1 MAMAAEVP
9 QAICRYYSTTGGC
22 RFGDRCWFR
31 HEEGENVG
39 LPTNPGSTRMCRFFM
54 SPKGCRFGDSCHF
67 RHITPE
73 TDGHDMQRLSELFSG
88 VMLIEHAVT
97 DINNNDDDEKTDGED
112 EDKIEVEE
120 EEEEGEMEEKG
131 EIKTVVCGE
140 CNEVIKSCN
149 VEKALT
155 KHYMTMFQ
163 QFDKP
168 HTQFISLDWRFY
180 REVMCDTCFIFFDNS
195 LSMFRHIADKS
206 KLKKRDGPEH
216 REDLRGIVD
225 TFVRRDMGVET
236 EVPFQEILMTL
247 LTEDNIEEEEGDFN
261 PEDHEYF
268 GVPLRQTST
277 LEKARE
283 LTKQNS
289 LDEERM
295 ENFGFTNEE
304 VMELLCQGIKP
315 WDDEAYDALEVLYS

>member
-1 MAMAAEVP
+1 MAAEVP

-88 VMLIEHAVT
+88 VMLLEHAVT
-97 DINNNDDDEKTDGED
+97 DINNNDEDEKTDGED
-112 EDKIEVEE
+112 GEKIELEE

-131 EIKTVVCGE
+131 EIKSVVCGE
-140 CNEVIKSCN
+140 CKKVIKSCN

-195 LSMFRHIADKS
+195 LSMFRHITDKS

-289 LDEERM
+289 LDDERM
-295 ENFGFTNEE
+295 ENFGFTNDE